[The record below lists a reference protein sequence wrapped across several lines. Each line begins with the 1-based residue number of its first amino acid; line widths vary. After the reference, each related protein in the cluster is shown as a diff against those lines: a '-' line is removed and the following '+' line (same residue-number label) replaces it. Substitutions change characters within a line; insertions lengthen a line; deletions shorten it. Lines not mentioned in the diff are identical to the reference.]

1 MSRLADAGLAG
12 GGEGVDTG
20 FAPDATLEDGDIVEG
35 ADWCLDVLHTPGH
48 FAGHLSFVLGDAMF
62 TGDHVMGWAST
73 LISPPDGDLAAFM
86 ASCAKLSARPARVFH
101 PGHGAPITDP
111 GGRLDWLVNH
121 RRSRETEILAALD
134 AGAATPAQLAARIYT
149 DVAPALLP
157 AATRNRVGSS
167 H

>member
-1 MSRLADAGLAG
+1 MTRLADAGLAG

-48 FAGHLSFVLGDAMF
+48 FAGHLSFVLGDAIF

-86 ASCAKLSARPARVFH
+86 ASCAKLSARPARIFTRATV
-101 PGHGAPITDP
+101 P
-111 GGRLDWLVNH
+111 
-121 RRSRETEILAALD
+121 RSQ
-134 AGAATPAQLAARIYT
+134 TPAAGST
-149 DVAPALLP
+149 GSSTTVAPAKPRSWPPSMRVPPHLP
-157 AATRNRVGSS
+157 SWPPGFTPM
-167 H
+167 